1 MRVYLGI
8 LMGMRLMSL
17 ITSLFISIMLVPAS
31 VLADPEPRVLIVAV
45 KIGGI
50 VAGEPTEYI
59 NIYNDSNVDVDLS
72 NWRVEYA
79 KPNAKINDC
88 NAIDWIKQDSSSS
101 VKSYTL
107 NGVIASHQTVQVEVS
122 MNDNSGGSVRLVQ
135 DDIIWDLVG
144 WGSAPSSG
152 VCKEADLAPI
162 PANTKTIQR
171 AVDDN
176 GYFID
181 TDNNYA
187 DFSPSV
193 TDVNIGT
200 NSPNNTDT
208 ISTDDSCGVDD
219 CAGVGQHTLNLCTDL
234 TLSEIL
240 PNPSG
245 TDSGNEYIEL
255 YNSSSSTI
263 NLSSCSIKIGN
274 LTKQL
279 TSLAPPGYSV
289 YRGLILPNAD
299 GGMVELITS
308 TNEDVVSYPA
318 GLHDNE
324 AWALIDGKWQATS
337 QPTPGT
343 ANVLIAPAEAITAT
357 TSTKTTTLESCGAGK
372 YRNPETNRCKS
383 IGDSQTLKPCE
394 PGQVRNPDTNRCRSD
409 AIMLANLKPCDVGQT
424 RNPSTNRCKKVS
436 ATTTLAACK
445 EGQVRNPDTNRC
457 RKVAGSTTNAS
468 ATNTPSSESNQQK
481 NKLNY
486 GVFAGIALLV
496 LGYGVYEYREDVIQK
511 LSLLRAK
518 ILKQK

>member
-1 MRVYLGI
+1 MRVYLGV
-8 LMGMRLMSL
+8 LMGMRLISL
-17 ITSLFISIMLVPAS
+17 VASLVISVMLAPVS
-31 VLADPEPRVLIVAV
+31 VLANPEARVLIVGV

-59 NIYNDSNVDVDLS
+59 NVYNDSNVDVDLS

-135 DDIIWDLVG
+135 DNKIWDLVG
-144 WGSAPSSG
+144 WGSMPSSG
-152 VCKEADLAPI
+152 VCKEEDFAPI
-162 PANTKTIQR
+162 PANTKSIQR
-171 AVDDN
+171 AVDDS

-187 DFSPSV
+187 DFSHST
-193 TDVNIGT
+193 TDVNIDT

-208 ISTDDSCGVDD
+208 ISTNDSCRIDD
-219 CAGVGQHTLNLCTDL
+219 CAGVGQQASNLCTDL
-234 TLSEIL
+234 AISEIL

-263 NLSSCSIKIGN
+263 NLSLCSIKIGN
-274 LTKQL
+274 STKKLTG
-279 TSLAPPGYSV
+279 LAPPGYWV
-289 YRGLILPNAD
+289 HRGLVLPNAD

-324 AWALIDGKWQATS
+324 AWALIDGKWQVTS

-343 ANVLIAPAEAITAT
+343 ANILIVPTEVATAT
-357 TSTKTTTLESCGAGK
+357 TTNTTTLESCGAGK

-383 IGDSQTLKPCE
+383 VGDSQALKPCE
-394 PGQVRNPDTNRCRSD
+394 PGQVRNPDTNRCRST

-436 ATTTLAACK
+436 ATTTLAVCK

-486 GVFAGIALLV
+486 GVFAGIAVLV
-496 LGYGVYEYREDVIQK
+496 LGYGVYEYREDIVQK
-511 LSLLRAK
+511 LSLLRGK